1 MSYYQ
6 CPNPCSLISR
16 AWSRI
21 IQCAFPPLIPARH
34 NLKISHFRI
43 SARPLG
49 SKTVQLKMKIT
60 ILMCCLTGAMCYL
73 PPAKENLLSGLFLR
87 DLVNRING
95 KGISE
100 GDGVSYL
107 DFTDGMP
114 LDGRSLSG
122 TLEEEQMFPM
132 DYEAMGEMNMHPSIR
147 DQEYLQHSTLW
158 GKQYLNGDRDE
169 NSILHHN
176 GFKNKNV
183 HKGESTLPAYCSPPN
198 PCPIGY
204 TAEHGCI
211 EMFENT
217 ASFSRRYQASQ
228 NCMCDTEHM
237 FECPTSNDIPDDN
250 SIDMFDGYHFNKM
263 LQQSAKSKNNPF
275 LTGEKLP
282 VAAKKGNNV
291 IL

>member
-1 MSYYQ
+1 
-6 CPNPCSLISR
+6 
-16 AWSRI
+16 
-21 IQCAFPPLIPARH
+21 
-34 NLKISHFRI
+34 
-43 SARPLG
+43 
-49 SKTVQLKMKIT
+49 MKIT

-132 DYEAMGEMNMHPSIR
+132 DYEAMGEINMHPSIR

-158 GKQYLNGDRDE
+158 GKQILQRKLFFIMDFIPIRAACFMGRKMLAITPVYPNISDISDLSDLEENHLQHENIFQNSDDKAGPNNMVIQKIDEDREADEEVAIEEDEYLNGDRDE
-169 NSILHHN
+169 NSILQHN

-204 TAEHGCI
+204 TEYSVKDFDKVSI
-211 EMFENT
+211 MVLKFEKVNAT
-217 ASFSRRYQASQ
+217 KTIVSLIQEKETQ
-228 NCMCDTEHM
+228 
-237 FECPTSNDIPDDN
+237 
-250 SIDMFDGYHFNKM
+250 
-263 LQQSAKSKNNPF
+263 LKNM
-275 LTGEKLP
+275 K
-282 VAAKKGNNV
+282 
-291 IL
+291 